1 MDLSPEQVRVL
12 GALVEKE
19 ATTPDQYPLSSNALT
34 NACNQKNNRDPLVSF
49 SEREVDAI
57 MLDLRAMGLARTV
70 HGAGMRT
77 PKHKHVL
84 DEAWHLSAEQLAVLA
99 VLLLRGPNTLHE
111 LRTRTERYVALPDL
125 DATREVVR
133 SLEERDPPLVVELGR
148 GPGQKETR
156 FMHLACGEPDAAA
169 LASYAAS
176 TAPAERSTAGPG
188 RSTTPV
194 PELESELTRVR
205 AELDDLRSRF
215 DELCRRLGEEI
226 PSTEEAPSTAEI
238 PAAAGTV
245 ASAVDAG
252 LPTGRGELE
261 ALEPELGDDHARH
274 E

>member
-12 GALVEKE
+12 GALIEKE

-49 SEREVDAI
+49 TEREVDAI
-57 MLDLRAMGLARTV
+57 MLDLRALGLARTV

-84 DEAWHLSAEQLAVLA
+84 EESWGLSPEQLAVLA
-99 VLLLRGPNTLHE
+99 VLLLRGPNTLTE

-125 DATREVVR
+125 DATLGVVR

-148 GPGQKETR
+148 APGQKETR
-156 FMHLACGEPDAAA
+156 FMHLACGEPDTAA
-169 LASYAAS
+169 LASFASSAAH
-176 TAPAERSTAGPG
+176 ADRPVAGPG
-188 RSTTPV
+188 RSMTPV
-194 PELESELTRVR
+194 QELEAEVARVLAELES
-205 AELDDLRSRF
+205 LRTRF

-226 PSTEEAPSTAEI
+226 PATAPTLVVPTA
-238 PAAAGTV
+238 PA

-252 LPTGRGELE
+252 LPAGRGELE
-261 ALEPELGDDHARH
+261 PLEAELGDDHARH